1 MSVLDPKSL
10 GTDTPRTLDGR
21 SYPDRLRP
29 SERFDDVF
37 LPHVRRRRPVTVSEL
52 VAAAGGDVRLEA
64 ELYSWLNSAQWR
76 GLIEPAP
83 DAGRKAY
90 VLGPVGR
97 ARARATRHAA

>member
-10 GTDTPRTLDGR
+10 GSGTPRTLDGR

-37 LPHVRRRRPVTVSEL
+37 LPHVRRRRPVTVNEL
-52 VAAAGGDVRLEA
+52 FRAVPDTRLQG
-64 ELYSWLNSAQWR
+64 ELYSWLNSAEWR
-76 GLIEPAP
+76 GLIERVPEAKP
-83 DAGRKAY
+83 WAF

-97 ARARATRHAA
+97 ARTRATPHAA

>member
-1 MSVLDPKSL
+1 MLDPKSL

-37 LPHVRRRRPVTVSEL
+37 LPHVRPRRPVAVNEL
-52 VAAAGGDVRLEA
+52 VAAAGADVGLQA
-64 ELYSWLNSAQWR
+64 ALYSWLNSAEWR
-76 GLIEPAP
+76 GLIERVPGDRP
-83 DAGRKAY
+83 QAY

-97 ARARATRHAA
+97 ARARAARHAA